1 MRAVMLARNV
11 ALCDAV
17 TARRFD
23 RVSSRSAAR
32 GHVVVPRSSPR
43 RLLVALIAAATT
55 PFALSAQQPRFS
67 ELPCSGFSVDSEP
80 VAGATIRCGFVRV
93 PQDRTGKK
101 GRLIDVQLPVI
112 VYSNPDA
119 RGTPLML
126 LAGGPGESAIDATQR
141 VLLET
146 PLGQMLLRER
156 PIIAFDRRG
165 IHSDVGRSVP
175 DLGAIVLVGSAPR
188 KLLLPVMRD
197 SLVATA
203 AMLRER
209 GVEPRNFTTLAA
221 SEDIADVAHALGY
234 ERIVLFGAS
243 YGTRDALQFM
253 RRHPQ
258 MVESAILDGVA
269 PPSATTL
276 LDSATVAS
284 AAVDVFKR
292 VVADC
297 AKDVACA
304 NEYGELAGAMRQ
316 FAADSA
322 VSLRRTVN
330 LPNDG
335 GWRTLRVSSR
345 SVMSVLGFA
354 STSETIRAELPAV
367 IVDFATGDTLHTELG
382 TRVLVAA
389 ADDPSLSAPRAATP
403 LVRYAVLCGDRP
415 QGEPFAGDRTLCDAF
430 RVPFGGPDAIAP
442 ITSDVPT
449 LLISSGYDAQTPMRL
464 APEAAKTLTRSQQVV
479 FPMVGHVA
487 FARPVAMA
495 CAAVVIESFLM
506 QPAHEPATGCINNV
520 VPAFSP
526 RGVTQQQSRPRQ

>member
-1 MRAVMLARNV
+1 MRS
-11 ALCDAV
+11 
-17 TARRFD
+17 RR
-23 RVSSRSAAR
+23 S
-32 GHVVVPRSSPR
+32 
-43 RLLVALIAAATT
+43 LVALIISAAT
-55 PFALSAQQPRFS
+55 PFALTAQQPKFT

-93 PQDRTGKK
+93 PQDRDGKK
-101 GRLIDVQLPVI
+101 GRLVDVQLPVI
-112 VYSNPDA
+112 VYSDPDA
-119 RGTPLML
+119 RGTPLMV

-165 IHSDVGRSVP
+165 IHSDVGRSMP
-175 DLGAIVLVGSAPR
+175 DLGAIVLLGSAPR
-188 KLLLPVMRD
+188 KRLLPVLRD
-197 SLVATA
+197 SVAAA
-203 AMLRER
+203 AMTLRER
-209 GVEPRNFTTLAA
+209 GIEPRNFTTLAA

-234 ERIVLFGAS
+234 ERIILFGAS

-258 MVESAILDGVA
+258 MVESAVLDGVA

-276 LDSATVAS
+276 LDSAAVAA
-284 AAVDVFKR
+284 AAVDVFNR

-297 AKDVACA
+297 AKDSVCA
-304 NEYGELAGAMRQ
+304 TEYGELANALRQ
-316 FAADSA
+316 LGPDSA

-335 GWRTLRVSSR
+335 GWKTLRVSSR

-354 STSETIRAELPAV
+354 SASETIRAELPAV
-367 IVDFATGDTLHTELG
+367 VVDFTTGDTLHTELG
-382 TRVLVAA
+382 ARVLIAA
-389 ADDPSLSAPRAATP
+389 ADDPSLSASRATTP

-430 RVPFGGPDAIAP
+430 HVPFGGEEAIAP
-442 ITSDVPT
+442 VTSAVPT

-464 APEAAKTLTRSQQVV
+464 APEAAKTLSHSRQVV

-506 QPAHEPATGCINNV
+506 QPAHEPAASCINNV

-526 RGVTQQQSRPRQ
+526 RGVTQQQSRPRR